1 MNFLYTLH
9 FWPMFASSSFPLC
22 PSPIMPKLPLPVPGI
37 PLPVFFSVWVLCLQ
51 VCLYTTRMPSLF
63 LYRLCS
69 APPGIPHYNDL
80 SLLSWCLHKWQNQGP
95 CLKRALKVSLGIKNK
110 QAWRVARHTHL
121 HCVLTSTRFRTPH
134 SVPDLWI
141 WDKGFISPKPSDLF
155 LKLLG
160 LRRTQALGTYELG
173 VWFGTS

>member
-9 FWPMFASSSFPLC
+9 FGQCLPPPHLPYAPPPPCLSS
-22 PSPIMPKLPLPVPGI
+22 PSQSLVFLS
-37 PLPVFFSVWVLCLQ
+37 LFFFSVWVLCLQ

-121 HCVLTSTRFRTPH
+121 HCVLL
-134 SVPDLWI
+134 PDSERHKFSARLM
-141 WDKGFISPKPSDLF
+141 DLGQGFHFPTPSDLF

-160 LRRTQALGTYELG
+160 VRRTQALGTYELG